1 MRIAYDAHEGIREI
15 QPENIPEKMK
25 GLKQWVNWARIWS
38 EDKAK
43 FSKPPMRANGRN
55 ASSTNPKDWT
65 TLEKSLAALGRGGVY
80 TDNARKRHHVT
91 LDGVGLAGLGRT
103 PYTGIDL
110 DHCIAPETGEINP
123 TALKIV
129 EGFDSYTEITPSGD
143 GLRIWI
149 GAGKPP
155 TWSANKGGETDI
167 EVYDKGRFFT
177 VTGCRLEGTPR
188 TIEARQDALDAFM
201 VEHAPLEKSKPIRT
215 LYTGPEG
222 ERGRALDE
230 WLVRFGAAILRRMR
244 DASSELAYGI
254 VCPWAHEH
262 TGGDTSGTRVGQYP
276 SGGLWFHCDH
286 GHCDGRKWE
295 HFREHFEPGCY
306 VPWWVKVA
314 AKNG

>member
-1 MRIAYDAHEGIREI
+1 MRSTEQEGAREI
-15 QPENIPEKMK
+15 QPENIPEEMK
-25 GLKQWVNWARIWS
+25 GLKQWVNWAGIWS

-43 FSKPPMRANGRN
+43 FSKPPMKATGRN

-65 TLEKSLAALGRGGVY
+65 TLEKSLGAMGRDGVY
-80 TDNARKRHHVT
+80 TDNAGKRHPVT
-91 LDGVGLAGLGRT
+91 LDGIGLAGLGRT

-110 DHCIAPETGEINP
+110 DHCIDPETGEINP
-123 TALKIV
+123 TARKIV
-129 EGFDSYTEITPSGD
+129 ETFDSYTEISPSGV

-149 GAGKPP
+149 EAEKPLI
-155 TWSANKGGETDI
+155 WCANKAGETDI
-167 EVYDKGRFFT
+167 EVYDKGRFLT
-177 VTGCRLEGTPR
+177 VTGHHLEGTPR
-188 TIEARQDALDAFM
+188 GVGARQDALNAFM
-201 VEHAPLEKSKPIRT
+201 AEHAPPEKSKPIRT

-222 ERGRALDE
+222 ERGRDLNE
-230 WLVRFGAAILRRMR
+230 WLVRFGATILRQIR

-276 SGGLWFHCDH
+276 SGGLWFHRDH

-306 VPWWVKVA
+306 VPWWAKVV

>member
-1 MRIAYDAHEGIREI
+1 MRSTEQVRAGVLK
-15 QPENIPEKMK
+15 ENIPEE
-25 GLKQWVNWARIWS
+25 LQHWAQWVNWAGIWS

-43 FSKPPMRANGRN
+43 FSKPPMTAGGRN
-55 ASSTNPKDWT
+55 ASSTKPYTWT
-65 TLEKSLAALGRGGVY
+65 TLDKALAALGRGAIYV
-80 TDNARKRHHVT
+80 DNAGEGHRVT

-103 PYTGIDL
+103 PFTGIDL
-110 DHCIAPETGEINP
+110 DHCINPETGEIKP
-123 TALKIV
+123 AALKIV
-129 EGFDSYTEITPSGD
+129 EGFDSYTEISPSGA

-149 GAGKPP
+149 EAEKPP
-155 TWSANKGGETDI
+155 IWCANKAGETEI
-167 EVYDKGRFFT
+167 EVYDKGRFLT
-177 VTGCRLEGTPR
+177 VTGHHLEGTPR
-188 TIEARQDALDAFM
+188 GIEARQDALDAFM
-201 VEHAPLEKSKPIRT
+201 VEHAPPEKSKPIRI

-222 ERGRALDE
+222 ERGRDLNE
-230 WLVRFGAAILRRMR
+230 WLVRFGATILREIR

-262 TGGDTSGTRVGQYP
+262 TGGDTSGPTEGQYP

-306 VPWWVKVA
+306 VPWWVKVV